1 MTMSYVREI
10 TGKQREALEAVA
22 EQAETVAEAIHQQRV
37 PGIFSARPDV
47 ALQNIEAQLAAV
59 ARAIQTYLG
68 LANAVARVS
77 RVRSRVRSM

>member
-22 EQAETVAEAIHQQRV
+22 EKAEAVAKLIHQQRV
-37 PGIFSARPDV
+37 PGTFSAHGPDV

-59 ARAIQTYLG
+59 AQAIQTYLG
-68 LANAVARVS
+68 
-77 RVRSRVRSM
+77 